1 MVRARRSRIARSLS
15 SVLVVGLLGGCAY
28 LEGDDSTLEPVPGD
42 STTSVSEGVTT
53 TAMTVPTSET
63 TVPPTT
69 TSTTTSTSTTTI
81 PPPLGV
87 DELILSDRG
96 VGSALLGAAPD
107 GVISY
112 ITSVLG
118 SPTEDTGW
126 VDPSAFFACSGTT
139 VRRIEWGVLT
149 LVFGDESPLASGRAH
164 FMSYTYGAV
173 DRLGDE
179 PQGLR
184 TSSEIEL
191 GSTVA
196 ELRSAHPGVD
206 IDEGDPS
213 VDIPPSFFVS
223 DGLRGLLTGVDDDDL
238 VLVVVGG
245 TGCQA

>member
-1 MVRARRSRIARSLS
+1 
-15 SVLVVGLLGGCAY
+15 VLAIGALGGCAY
-28 LEGDDSTLEPVPGD
+28 LEGDDTALEPVPGD
-42 STTSVSEGVTT
+42 STTPAVDEVTT
-53 TAMTVPTSET
+53 TAVTVPASET
-63 TVPPTT
+63 TVAPTT
-69 TSTTTSTSTTTI
+69 TSTTTSTSTTTTI

-96 VGSALLGAAPD
+96 IGAALLGAAPD

-118 SPTEDTGW
+118 SPTDDTGW
-126 VDPSAFFACSGTT
+126 VDPSTFFACSGTT
-139 VRRIEWGVLT
+139 VRRVEWGVLT

-179 PQGLR
+179 PQELR
-184 TSSEIEL
+184 TASGVEL

-196 ELRSAHPGVD
+196 DLRVAHPEVSL
-206 IDEGDPS
+206 DEGDPA

-223 DGLRGLLTGVDDDDL
+223 DGLRGLLTGIDDDDL
-238 VLVVVGG
+238 VIVVFGG

>member
-1 MVRARRSRIARSLS
+1 MV
-15 SVLVVGLLGGCAY
+15 VVVGALGGCAY
-28 LEGDDSTLEPVPGD
+28 LEGGDTELEPVPGD
-42 STTSVSEGVTT
+42 TTTVIVDDVTT
-53 TAMTVPTSET
+53 TAGPAPSPDSTSAPTT
-63 TVPPTT
+63 TATT
-69 TSTTTSTSTTTI
+69 TSTTSTTTI

-96 VGSALLGAAPD
+96 IGAALLGAAPD

-118 SPTEDTGW
+118 APTDDTGW
-126 VDPSAFFACSGTT
+126 VDPSAFYACSGTT
-139 VRRIEWGVLT
+139 VRRVEWGVLG

-179 PQGLR
+179 PQELR
-184 TSSEIEL
+184 TAAGVEL

-196 ELRSAHPGVD
+196 DLRAAHPDVTLE
-206 IDEGDPS
+206 EGDPS

-223 DGLRGLLTGVDDDDL
+223 AGLRGLLTGIDDDDL
-238 VLVVVGG
+238 VIVVFGG